1 MSRRGEESMN
11 RQGMHT
17 YIDGN
22 TVRKLELEYEREYQ
36 PSPVKVPKK
45 KRKAKS
51 GTAERVRGLDT
62 FSVIFL
68 SIAVALTGFS
78 CVKFLEVQAEVTHL
92 ENEISQVEDQIVDM
106 KEENKVEKAN
116 IDIDMDLDEVYK
128 KATKELGMV
137 HPSKK
142 QVVLYK
148 STKSDTVQQ
157 YGDIPSGESKGI
169 VESIIGE

>member
-1 MSRRGEESMN
+1 MRRRGEENMN

-22 TVRKLELEYEREYQ
+22 AVRKLEPDFERDYRT
-36 PSPVKVPKK
+36 SPKKVPKK
-45 KRKAKS
+45 KKKVKK
-51 GTAERVRGLDT
+51 GTVERVRGMDT

-92 ENEISQVEDQIVDM
+92 TKQISKVEDQIVQM
-106 KEENKVEKAN
+106 KEENKIEKA
-116 IDIDMDLDEVYK
+116 DIDTNMDLDQVYK

-142 QVVLYK
+142 QIVSYK

-157 YGDIPSGESKGI
+157 YGEIPSGESKGI
-169 VESIIGE
+169 VESIIGD

>member
-1 MSRRGEESMN
+1 MSRRGEERMN
-11 RQGMHT
+11 RQGMQT

-22 TVRKLELEYEREYQ
+22 AVRKLEPDFEREYRT
-36 PSPVKVPKK
+36 SPKKVPKK
-45 KRKAKS
+45 KVKK
-51 GTAERVRGLDT
+51 GTVERVRGMDT

-92 ENEISQVEDQIVDM
+92 TKEISKVEDRIVEM
-106 KEENKVEKAN
+106 KEENKIEKAN
-116 IDIDMDLDEVYK
+116 IDTNMDLDQVYK

-142 QVVLYK
+142 QIVSYK

-157 YGDIPSGESKGI
+157 YGEIPSGESKGI
-169 VESIIGE
+169 VESIIGD